1 MNDTTHQDKIT
12 ALEARVHW
20 LEQRLYLAC
29 DNLNKLGYEY
39 DGPGKV
45 VERFGVD
52 ANAARRILEA
62 IGPWQR
68 TNFDSIQPAIQLPAP
83 TIKQQAQQKDS
94 HMFKPVVWSKDLRG
108 GWL

>member
-1 MNDTTHQDKIT
+1 MDNTTHQDKIT

-29 DNLNKLGYEY
+29 DSFHKLGYEK
-39 DGPGKV
+39 DGPNAT

-52 ANAARRILEA
+52 ASAARRVLEA

-68 TNFDSIQPAIQLPAP
+68 TNFDSIAPAVQLPPP
-83 TIKQQAQQKDS
+83 TIKDVQRQS
-94 HMFKPVVWSKDLRG
+94 PLLSKPVVWTKHL
-108 GWL
+108 

>member
-1 MNDTTHQDKIT
+1 MSDTTQQDKVT

-29 DNLNKLGYEY
+29 DSFHKLGYEK
-39 DGPGKV
+39 DGPNRTI
-45 VERFGVD
+45 ERFGVD
-52 ANAARRILEA
+52 ASAARRVLEA

-68 TNFDSIQPAIQLPAP
+68 TNLNNVQAIQLPPP
-83 TIKQQAQQKDS
+83 TIKQQEQRRDS
-94 HMFKPVVWSKDLRG
+94 HMHKTVVWSKDLRG